1 MRRTPPARH
10 RRHRTTRWPPSRSFR
25 GTPGQERAAGH
36 AHHLAVRVSDHR
48 LDDQE
53 LVRAPGVDVRNPR
66 RGLEHV
72 ADDDR
77 PAPLVFLLTVD
88 DPRVVEPQVLVHD
101 HLPAGHDLH
110 HRGER
115 RRSKLLREPGR
126 RGRLGVAVPRI
137 LLPDGVG
144 ELSHPAPLDLER
156 DLPVLLALELVVERH
171 RQAPSWPPDTGRMTP
186 EMKSASLL
194 ARKRWALATSSG
206 WPYRWRA
213 ISISAICLT
222 CSGTPMS

>member
-36 AHHLAVRVSDHR
+36 AHHLAVRVGDHR

-53 LVRAPGVDVRNPR
+53 LVRAPGVDIRDPR
-66 RGLEHV
+66 CGLEHV
-72 ADDDR
+72 PDDDG
-77 PAPLVFLLTVD
+77 PAPLVLLLPVD
-88 DPRVVEPQVLVHD
+88 HPGVVEAQLLVHD

-115 RRSKLLREPGR
+115 GRGQLLGEPG
-126 RGRLGVAVPRI
+126 GLSGLGVAVQRVP
-137 LLPDGVG
+137 LSDGVG
-144 ELSHPAPLDLER
+144 ELHHPAPLDLEG
-156 DLPVLLALELVVERH
+156 DLPVLLALELVVEGH
-171 RQAPSWPPDTGRMTP
+171 VQAPSWPPDTGRMTP
-186 EMKSASLL
+186 EMKSASSL